1 MKIAFSARG
10 AALSSELDPRFGRA
24 SYFVVADTDSG
35 ELSAHD
41 NWQNVR
47 AAHGTDGRAA
57 QDLVKLGVEGVITGN
72 IRPSAASVLQA
83 GNVKVYK
90 QTWGTVRDAI
100 EQFNSGRLK
109 ELAETG
115 NPGP

>member
-1 MKIAFSARG
+1 MKVAVTSRG
-10 AALSSELDPRFGRA
+10 SVLSSELDPQFGRA
-24 SYFVVADTDSG
+24 RYFVVADTDSG

-47 AAHGTDGRAA
+47 AAHGADAQA
-57 QDLVKLGVEGVITGN
+57 VQDLLKLGVEGVITGN
-72 IRPSAASVLQA
+72 IRRNAASVLRA

-100 EQFNSGRLK
+100 EQFKSGRVK
-109 ELAETG
+109 ELADAS

>member
-1 MKIAFSARG
+1 
-10 AALSSELDPRFGRA
+10 LSSELDSRFGRA

-41 NWQNVR
+41 NLRNVR
-47 AAHGTDGRAA
+47 SAHGADARAA
-57 QDLVKLGVEGVITGN
+57 QDLVELGVEGVITGN
-72 IRPSAASVLQA
+72 IRPNAAGVLRA

-100 EQFNSGRLK
+100 EQLKAGRLK
-109 ELAETG
+109 ELADAG
-115 NPGP
+115 KPGP